1 MLAGYGRGKIMN
13 IRIDDI
19 HINNLHLI
27 GAGNNWNMHKKA
39 ITLMEDKIIDLS
51 PLVTD
56 RIRLEDYEE
65 GINRARTRPDGFVK
79 AVFCFE

>member
-39 ITLMEDKIIDLS
+39 IELMADGVINIEDF
-51 PLVTD
+51 VTD
-56 RIRLEDYEE
+56 IIKLEDFEK
-65 GINRARTRPDGFVK
+65 GIELARTRPRGFVK
-79 AVFCFE
+79 AVFEL